1 MPPPD
6 TLESTIVPRRT
17 LGTGANPGL
26 GDGDAGSLEAS
37 YEMWTRPLPFG
48 PPLCSKTPL
57 TFSNLWTQLSTTSLR
72 FATSLPTRTGSVL
85 VFRRGR
91 DGIPY
96 TLTAREQQVLHR
108 TLLGRAQKQ
117 IALECNIMTS
127 TVSFGLRSAMMK
139 LGFRSRLE
147 LVPFAALAASRRGG
161 PGFAIFSAHGGE
173 FVFATSGGVDWTR
186 FGDLTQTDREISEA
200 IIAGRTNH
208 QVAEARATSV
218 GTVHNQV
225 AMLFKKTGARDRF
238 DLVRL
243 LFEACPDGTH
253 RQSHRAL
260 QEPQERQPFAPWP
273 FEDGQPA
280 PPSARL
286 CQVEGQCAL

>member
-1 MPPPD
+1 MPPED
-6 TLESTIVPRRT
+6 TLEATILPRRT
-17 LGTGANPGL
+17 LGTGVDPGV
-26 GDGDAGSLEAS
+26 GQGEAGSLEAS

-72 FATSLPTRTGSVL
+72 FSTTLQARTGCVL

-91 DGIPY
+91 ERSPY
-96 TLTAREQQVLHR
+96 TLTTREQQVLHR

-117 IALECNIMTS
+117 IASECSITTS
-127 TVSFGLRSAMMK
+127 TVSFSLRSAMMK

-147 LVPFAALAASRRGG
+147 LVPFAALAASRQAG

-173 FVFATSGGVDWTR
+173 LVFATSGAVDWSK
-186 FGDLTQTDREISEA
+186 FPDLTETDREISEA
-200 IIAGRTNH
+200 IIAGKTNH
-208 QVAEARATSV
+208 QVAEGRATSV

-243 LFEACPDGTH
+243 LFECDL
-253 RQSHRAL
+253 SDSDRA
-260 QEPQERQPFAPWP
+260 
-273 FEDGQPA
+273 
-280 PPSARL
+280 ARRL
-286 CQVEGQCAL
+286 HDAATQGGMGKPN